1 MKMHIVIAA
10 MAGSLLGANCAL
22 AQVGGTVT
30 SPMGATSPLAL
41 GTGSPVGPVSIPLG
55 ATEVATP
62 GISPAPLPTNGTT
75 GCSVAGEPTFQSAI
89 PLFDGGGMAA
99 VASGACA
106 ATGSAGS
113 STPAQ
118 SMPGIGRANIP
129 LGSTELG
136 NAGLSPAPPVSTMFA
151 SPIGPSMATP
161 PATMDA
167 LPSAAAPPCPVTG
180 TFTDSVTVR
189 GARSSSG
196 TTGSPGC

>member
-1 MKMHIVIAA
+1 MKIHIVIAA
-10 MAGSLLGANCAL
+10 MTASLLGANLAL
-22 AQVGGTVT
+22 AQAGGMGT

-41 GTGSPVGPVSIPLG
+41 GTGSPVAPIGIPLG
-55 ATEVATP
+55 ATEMATP
-62 GISPAPLPTNGTT
+62 GISPAPPPTMGAT
-75 GCSVAGEPTFQSAI
+75 GCSGTGGPTSQSAT

-99 VASGACA
+99 ASGACA
-106 ATGSAGS
+106 TTGSAGS
-113 STPAQ
+113 SMPAQ

-161 PATMDA
+161 PATMDD

-196 TTGSPGC
+196 ATASPGC

>member
-1 MKMHIVIAA
+1 MKMHIVMAA
-10 MAGSLLGANCAL
+10 MAASLLGGSFAL
-22 AQVGGTVT
+22 AQVGGMGT
-30 SPMGATSPLAL
+30 SAMGATSPLAL
-41 GTGSPVGPVSIPLG
+41 GSGSPVAPIGIPLG
-55 ATEVATP
+55 ATEMATP
-62 GISPAPLPTNGTT
+62 GISPAPPLTMGTT
-75 GCSVAGEPTFQSAI
+75 GCSGAGGPTSQSAT

-99 VASGACA
+99 ASGACA
-106 ATGSAGS
+106 TTGSAGS
-113 STPAQ
+113 SMPAQ

-167 LPSAAAPPCPVTG
+167 LPSAAAPPCPGTG

-196 TTGSPGC
+196 ATASPGC

>member
-10 MAGSLLGANCAL
+10 MTASLLGANLAL
-22 AQVGGTVT
+22 AQVGGTAT

-41 GTGSPVGPVSIPLG
+41 GTGSPVAPVGIPLG
-55 ATEVATP
+55 ATEMATP
-62 GISPAPLPTNGTT
+62 GISPAPPPTT
-75 GCSVAGEPTFQSAI
+75 GSTGCPSVQSAT

-99 VASGACA
+99 ASGACA
-106 ATGSAGS
+106 TTGSTGS
-113 STPAQ
+113 SIPAQ

-136 NAGLSPAPPVSTMFA
+136 NAGLSPAPPVSAMFA

-196 TTGSPGC
+196 ATGSPGC